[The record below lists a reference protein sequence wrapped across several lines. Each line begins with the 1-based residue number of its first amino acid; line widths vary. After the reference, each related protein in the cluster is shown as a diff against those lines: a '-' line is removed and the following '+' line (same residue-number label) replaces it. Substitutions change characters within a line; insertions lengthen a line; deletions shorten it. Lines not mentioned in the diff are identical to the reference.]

1 MALFFTRLHASVFR
15 PAFAALD
22 PDLPIPSPLAQA
34 LAAVE
39 HEVNILVEQAY
50 VAPN

>member
-1 MALFFTRLHASVFR
+1 LHGSVFR

-22 PDLPIPSPLAQA
+22 ADLPIPSPLAQA

-39 HEVNILVEQAY
+39 QEVNKLVDQAHL
-50 VAPN
+50 APN